1 MISSTAWEASWTMTN
16 KRKLPP
22 AAKDEVR
29 LSNCVTIA
37 KYLEMERVQDR
48 KNIAAFVGARFQE
61 RYLLPVMGGSGAS
74 GSGKKNKSGFA
85 MMAIS
90 CLMIEALESFRR
102 GLKNTRR
109 EKGKDIFED
118 FFNRY
123 DEFSDLRGYGG
134 EFYTHIRCG
143 ILHQAE
149 TTGGWLIQRD
159 QPFLI
164 DKDHKIINAT
174 AFIKNLEKCL
184 DKYCDELDTQGWE
197 DQIWKNFRD
206 KMESII
212 DNCKRPGS

>member
-1 MISSTAWEASWTMTN
+1 MTN

-37 KYLEMERVQDR
+37 KYLEMERLEEREKIAEFVRDR
-48 KNIAAFVGARFQE
+48 FRE

-102 GLKNTRR
+102 GWENTRCINGSTIF
-109 EKGKDIFED
+109 KG
-118 FFNRY
+118 FFDCY
-123 DEFSDLRGYGG
+123 DEFSDLRGCEG

-149 TTGGWLIQRD
+149 TTGGWLIRRD

-184 DKYCDELDTQGWE
+184 DKYCNELTTQGWE
-197 DQIWKNFRD
+197 DQIWLNFRC
-206 KMESII
+206 KMKWII